1 MLLLQGQEAEAQTP
15 WMLVMA
21 EAKPEEF
28 ELWTA
33 ELSQVLQKEAARREL
48 LADYSVAWLIRQHSR
63 EISPSN
69 LNNLLEI
76 IELAI
81 KLRIFSGN
89 ELTELGVIE
98 L

>member
-1 MLLLQGQEAEAQTP
+1 LDASNGRGKARR
-15 WMLVMA
+15 V
-21 EAKPEEF
+21 